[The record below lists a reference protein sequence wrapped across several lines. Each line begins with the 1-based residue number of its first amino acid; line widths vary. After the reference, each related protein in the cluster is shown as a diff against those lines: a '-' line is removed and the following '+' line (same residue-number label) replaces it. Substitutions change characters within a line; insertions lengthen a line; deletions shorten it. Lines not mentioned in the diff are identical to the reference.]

1 MAMPERTMAVGFGDR
16 VEALV
21 CNYGPL
27 DRNTSRELYEDGVPA
42 LCPSGTTRSSRYRA
56 LCRKCFPPRNVPSL
70 PFFLSLYALHCLLT
84 IPFDDIDNFFIGCT
98 GSEGCIGCR
107 TKKS

>member
-1 MAMPERTMAVGFGDR
+1 MTGRTMAVGFGDR

-42 LCPSGTTRSSRYRA
+42 LCPSGTIRSSRYRA

-70 PFFLSLYALHCLLT
+70 PLSLSLYALHCLLT
-84 IPFDDIDNFFIGCT
+84 TSFDDIDNFFIEYI
-98 GSEGCIGCR
+98 GSKGHIYR
-107 TKKS
+107 L